1 MTLSNN
7 EATNRLIYS
16 GKRITIEID
25 GRSGFCFGVRHAINK
40 AEEQLQ
46 KGENLVSLGD
56 IVHNQKEIERLET
69 QGMKTLSYADFETLK
84 NKKVLFRAHGEPPES
99 YEKAKDNGL
108 QVIDGTCP
116 VVLKLQ
122 ERVRNAWEAMKK
134 VNGQV
139 IIFGKKGHA
148 EVTGLAGQTEN
159 QALIISS
166 IDDLSAIDFNRPI
179 ELFSQTTSFIH
190 AYQYL
195 IDQIQKKAKAGFR
208 NNDTICRQVSN
219 REPRL
224 RSFVKN
230 FDVFIFVGGK
240 KSSNAKFLYQV
251 CKETNPNSYFI
262 LNAEEL
268 DFNWFTNKKK
278 VGISGATSTPLWLMQ
293 EVAETIH
300 QKLNKE

>member
-7 EATNRLIYS
+7 EANNQLIYT
-16 GKRITIEID
+16 GKQITIEID
-25 GRSGFCFGVRHAINK
+25 GKSGFCFGVSHAINK

-46 KGENLVSLGD
+46 KGEKLVTLGD
-56 IVHNQKEIERLET
+56 IVHNQKEIERLEA
-69 QGMKTLSYADFETLK
+69 QGMKTLSYSDFETLE

-99 YEKAKDNGL
+99 YERAKANNL

-148 EVTGLAGQTEN
+148 EVIGLAGQTGN

-179 ELFSQTTSFIH
+179 ELFSQTTSSIH

-240 KSSNAKFLYQV
+240 KSSNAKFLYQI
-251 CKETNPNSYFI
+251 CKETNPNSYLI
-262 LNAEEL
+262 SNADEI
-268 DFNWFTNKKK
+268 DFNWFSNKKK
-278 VGISGATSTPLWLMQ
+278 AGISGATSTPLWLMQ
-293 EVAETIH
+293 QVAEFIH

>member
-1 MTLSNN
+1 MSNN
-7 EATNRLIYS
+7 EANNRLIYT
-16 GKRITIEID
+16 GKQITIEID
-25 GRSGFCFGVRHAINK
+25 GKSGFCFGVRHAIDK

-46 KGENLVSLGD
+46 KGEKLVTLGD
-56 IVHNQKEIERLET
+56 IVHNQKEIERLEA
-69 QGMKTLSYADFETLK
+69 QGMKTLSYPDFETLE

-99 YEKAKDNGL
+99 YERAKANNL

-134 VNGQV
+134 VNGQI

-148 EVTGLAGQTEN
+148 EVIGLAGQTEN

-179 ELFSQTTSFIH
+179 ELFSQTTSSIH

-240 KSSNAKFLYQV
+240 KSSNAKFLYQI
-251 CKETNPNSYFI
+251 CKETNPNAYLISNVDEI
-262 LNAEEL
+262 
-268 DFNWFTNKKK
+268 DFSWFSNKKK

-293 EVAETIH
+293 QVADFIH